1 MEAKSVNVT
10 RSFRNASSDT
20 NMPCDYDNT
29 AVYHSY
35 RVYQEKASCSRGRT
49 HRLSTT
55 KKKLGV
61 T

>member
-1 MEAKSVNVT
+1 MEARSVNIT
-10 RSFRNASSDT
+10 RSFRDACNNT
-20 NMPCDYDNT
+20 NLPCDYGNT
-29 AVYHSY
+29 AIYHSY
-35 RVYQEKASCSRGRT
+35 RVYQEKASCSRGRI